1 MKDIRNYD
9 LTAHNTFGIH
19 AQCRQFV
26 EYSTADEARKVALSL
41 SDNDKPLLII
51 GAGSNLLLSADFQ
64 GMVIHAA
71 VLGRE
76 VEEHDDD
83 VLLRCGAGE
92 TFDDIVEYAVDN
104 GWHGAENLSLIPGEV
119 GACAVQNIGA
129 YGTEACEIISC
140 VEAVDLSTGEMVTI
154 PASAC
159 EYAYRDSRFKHDW
172 KNRFLITY
180 VTFRLEKVFRPRLEY
195 GNIKAF
201 LAEKGISQPDA
212 RQLRNAIIDIRNS
225 KLPDVKV
232 LGNAGSFFVNP
243 IVSREQFLAIH
254 NQYLDMPFYEV
265 DDNRVKIPAA
275 WLIQQCGWKGRD
287 LGRAGVYEKQALILV
302 NRGGATGKD
311 IITLCEAIQKDVYQ
325 RFAISIHPE
334 VNIV

>member
-1 MKDIRNYD
+1 MR
-9 LTAHNTFGIH
+9 
-19 AQCRQFV
+19 
-26 EYSTADEARKVALSL
+26 
-41 SDNDKPLLII
+41 
-51 GAGSNLLLSADFQ
+51 
-64 GMVIHAA
+64 
-71 VLGRE
+71 
-76 VEEHDDD
+76 
-83 VLLRCGAGE
+83 AGE
-92 TFDDIVEYAVDN
+92 TFDEIVDYAVKN

-129 YGTEACEIISC
+129 YGTEACEIISS
-140 VEAVDLSTGEMVTI
+140 VEAVELATGEIVTI

-180 VTFRLEKVFRPRLEY
+180 VTFRLEKTFHPRLEY

-201 LAEKGISQPDA
+201 LAEKGIAQPDA
-212 RQLRNAIIDIRNS
+212 QQLRDAIIDIRNS

-243 IVSREQFLAIH
+243 MVPREQFLSMRS
-254 NQYLDMPFYEV
+254 QYPDMPFYEV
-265 DDNRVKIPAA
+265 DEKRVKIPAA

-311 IITLCEAIQKDVYQ
+311 IIKLCEAIQNDVWQ
-325 RFAISIHPE
+325 QFSIAIYPE

>member
-1 MKDIRNYD
+1 M
-9 LTAHNTFGIH
+9 
-19 AQCRQFV
+19 
-26 EYSTADEARKVALSL
+26 
-41 SDNDKPLLII
+41 
-51 GAGSNLLLSADFQ
+51 
-64 GMVIHAA
+64 
-71 VLGRE
+71 
-76 VEEHDDD
+76 
-83 VLLRCGAGE
+83 
-92 TFDDIVEYAVDN
+92 
-104 GWHGAENLSLIPGEV
+104 
-119 GACAVQNIGA
+119 
-129 YGTEACEIISC
+129 
-140 VEAVDLSTGEMVTI
+140 
-154 PASAC
+154 
-159 EYAYRDSRFKHDW
+159 
-172 KNRFLITY
+172 
-180 VTFRLEKVFRPRLEY
+180 
-195 GNIKAF
+195 
-201 LAEKGISQPDA
+201 AEKGISQPDA